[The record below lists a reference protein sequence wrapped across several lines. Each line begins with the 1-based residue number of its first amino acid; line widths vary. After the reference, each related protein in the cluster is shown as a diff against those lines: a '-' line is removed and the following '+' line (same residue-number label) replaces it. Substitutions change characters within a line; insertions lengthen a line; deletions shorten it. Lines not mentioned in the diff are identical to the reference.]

1 MILKVGDTAPNF
13 ALASTSGKIV
23 ELYSEFKGKKPL
35 ILFFYPKDFTPG
47 CTKEACSFRDNFEEF
62 KGLDIEVYGVS
73 KDSMASHIQFKNK
86 HDLPFELL
94 SDHDGKVCKNYKALM
109 PILGVVKRVTYFINK
124 DMIIEGVYESMT
136 NPRTHIEKMLEKAN
150 S

>member
-1 MILKVGDTAPNF
+1 MALKVGEIAPNF

-35 ILFFYPKDFTPG
+35 VLFFYPKDFTPG

-62 KGLDIEVYGVS
+62 KGLDVEVYGVS
-73 KDSMASHIQFKNK
+73 KDSMASHLQFKNK

-94 SDHDGKVCKNYKALM
+94 SDSNGKVSKSYKALM
-109 PILGVVKRVTYFINK
+109 PVLGVVKRITYLIDK
-124 DMIIEGVYESMT
+124 DMKIVGVHDSMSKPT
-136 NPRTHIEKMLEKAN
+136 THIEKMLEKAN
-150 S
+150 L